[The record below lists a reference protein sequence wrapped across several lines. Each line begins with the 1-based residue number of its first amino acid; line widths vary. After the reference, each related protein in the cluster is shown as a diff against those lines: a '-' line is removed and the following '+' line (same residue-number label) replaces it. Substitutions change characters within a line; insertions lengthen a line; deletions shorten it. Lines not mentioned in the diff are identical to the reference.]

1 VSANLDSLAHVPIF
15 AGLAAAELESVAA
28 RTREVQV
35 AAGTE
40 VVREGDQGTEF
51 FVVTAGALQI
61 RMGGRVVDVRRAG
74 EFIGELALLFG
85 APRNATAVAL
95 EPTTLLVMKKDD
107 FTALLTEQ
115 PDVESKVMAVV
126 AQRMRYR

>member
-1 VSANLDSLAHVPIF
+1 MSAIARIPLFEGLDT
-15 AGLAAAELESVAA
+15 GELESIAA

-40 VVREGDQGTEF
+40 VVREGEEGTEF
-51 FVVTAGALQI
+51 FVITDGALEI
-61 RMGGRVVDVRRAG
+61 RMGGRPVDMRRAG

-95 EPTTLLVMKKDD
+95 EPTTLLVMDKDD

-115 PDVESKVMAVV
+115 PAVESKVMAVV
-126 AQRMRYR
+126 ADRMRYR

>member
-1 VSANLDSLAHVPIF
+1 MSALAHIPLF
-15 AGLAAAELESVAA
+15 EGLDAGELESIAG

-40 VVREGDQGTEF
+40 VVREGDPGTEF
-51 FVVTAGALQI
+51 FVITAGALEI
-61 RMGGRVVDVRRAG
+61 RMGGRPVDIRRAG

-95 EPTTLLVMKKDD
+95 EPTTLLVMDKDD
-107 FTALLTEQ
+107 FAALLTEQ
-115 PDVESKVMAVV
+115 PAVESKVMAVV
-126 AQRMRYR
+126 ADRMRYR